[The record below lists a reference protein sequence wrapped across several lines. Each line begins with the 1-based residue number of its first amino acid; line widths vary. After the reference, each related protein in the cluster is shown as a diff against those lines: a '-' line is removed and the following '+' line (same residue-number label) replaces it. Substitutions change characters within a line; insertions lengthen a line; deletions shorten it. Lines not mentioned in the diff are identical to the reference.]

1 MEIFLSEFFGTFIL
15 LLLGS
20 GVVANVILNGTKGNN
35 SGWIVICLGWGMAV
49 FLGVIVSTSS
59 GSHINPAVS
68 LAMLILGKISGAEF
82 LIYVVA
88 QLAGAFA
95 GASLVWLM
103 HKDHF
108 DATDHAGVKLAV
120 FSTGPEIR
128 NLPLNLLSEVLGT
141 FALISGVLFIP
152 GASDE
157 NGALNALPISL
168 VVLGIGLSLG
178 GTTGWA
184 INPARDL
191 GPRIAHA
198 ILPIKAKG
206 SSDWSYSWVPVLGPL
221 IGSALAVVIHQF
233 LTQ

>member
-15 LLLGS
+15 LLLGA
-20 GVVANVILNGTKGNN
+20 GVVANVILTGTKGNN
-35 SGWIVICLGWGMAV
+35 SGWIVICLGWGLAV
-49 FLGVIVSTSS
+49 FLGVIVSSKS

-68 LAMLILGKISGAEF
+68 LAMLIMGKMTAGDF
-82 LIYVVA
+82 LIYVIA
-88 QLAGAFA
+88 QLAGAFT
-95 GASLVWLM
+95 GSSLVWLM

-108 DATDHAGVKLAV
+108 EATDSKGIKLAV
-120 FSTGPEIR
+120 FSTSPEIK
-128 NLPLNLLSEVLGT
+128 NVPLNLLSEVLGT

-152 GASDE
+152 GASDG

-168 VVLGIGLSLG
+168 VVVGVGLSLG

-198 ILPIKAKG
+198 VLPIKAKG
-206 SSDWSYSWVPVLGPL
+206 SSDWSYSWIPVTGPL
-221 IGSALAVVIHQF
+221 IGSALAVLVFHL
-233 LTQ
+233 LT

>member
-15 LLLGS
+15 LLLGA
-20 GVVANVILNGTKGNN
+20 GVVANVILTGTKGNN
-35 SGWIVICLGWGMAV
+35 SGWIVICLGWGLAV
-49 FLGVIVSTSS
+49 FLGVIVSTKS

-68 LAMLILGKISGAEF
+68 LAMLIMGKLTAGDF
-82 LIYVVA
+82 FIYILA

-95 GASLVWLM
+95 GSSMAWLM

-108 DATDHAGVKLAV
+108 EATESKDIKLAV
-120 FSTGPEIR
+120 FSTGPEIK
-128 NLPLNLLSEVLGT
+128 NVPLNLLSEVLGT
-141 FALISGVLFIP
+141 FALISAVLYIP

-157 NGALNALPISL
+157 NGALNALPVSL
-168 VVLGIGLSLG
+168 VVVGVGLCLG

-191 GPRIAHA
+191 GPRMAHA

-206 SSDWSYSWVPVLGPL
+206 SSDWSYSWIPVMGPF
-221 IGSALAVVIHQF
+221 IGSALAVLVFH
-233 LTQ
+233 LLA